1 LLSVVIPTL
10 DAADWIGPCLAR
22 VREADEIVVADGGST
37 DGTPDIARR
46 NGAAVIVSGRGRGRQ
61 LHAGATAARGD
72 WLLFLHAD
80 TLLEAGWRAAADRH
94 CQRRRGRAACFRFA
108 LDSREWQARLVEAG
122 VALRIAFGGVPYGDQ
137 GLLISRRLYEQAG
150 GYRPLPLMED
160 VDLVG
165 RLARARVE
173 PLDPVA
179 LTSAERWR
187 RDGWLRRSA
196 RNFLCLAAW
205 RLGLPADWIARV
217 YG

>member
-10 DAADWIGPCLAR
+10 NAADWIGLCLVR
-22 VREADEIVVADGGST
+22 VREADEILVVDGGST

-46 NGAAVIVSGRGRGRQ
+46 NGATVIASNRGRGRQ
-61 LHAGATAARGD
+61 LHAGAIAASGD

-80 TLLEAGWRAAADRH
+80 TLLEAGWRDSADRH
-94 CQRRRGRAACFRFA
+94 AERQRGRAACFRFA
-108 LDSREWQARLVEAG
+108 LDAKEWQARVVEAG
-122 VALRIAFGGVPYGDQ
+122 VALRIALGGMPYGDQ
-137 GLLISRRLYEQAG
+137 GLLISRTLYDEVG
-150 GYRPLPLMED
+150 GYRPLPAMED
-160 VDLVG
+160 VDLVR
-165 RLARARVE
+165 RLGPHGLE

-205 RLGLPADWIARV
+205 RLGAPAGWIARV